1 MIAEVHASTPLQR
14 WAFIT
19 LLLAGCA
26 GLGPSERA
34 GRSPLPVQIGPLIHA
49 CPDTTP
55 DDERDCQPVMV
66 IAPVTA
72 DSADTVQAR

>member
-34 GRSPLPVQIGPLIHA
+34 GRSPLPVQIGPLVRV
-49 CPDTTP
+49 CPDTVP
-55 DDERDCQPVMV
+55 DDERDCQPMMTV
-66 IAPVTA
+66 PVPA